1 MTNKIYLVTYP
12 DFKDGKITIVLHN
25 LSKEVKEILMPM
37 LFDKLPEDSVIVL
50 GDNIEWAKKFNNA
63 YWIVED
69 QNLDFVNSER
79 QFKIS
84 DVNSIAEYC
93 AKLFFKIN
101 NIT

>member
-1 MTNKIYLVTYP
+1 MTSKIYLVTYP
-12 DFKDGKITIVLHN
+12 DLKDGKITIVLHN

-37 LFDKLPEDSVIVL
+37 LFDKLPDGSVIVL
-50 GDNIEWAKKFNNA
+50 GNNIEWAKKFKNA
-63 YWIVED
+63 YWMVED

-93 AKLFFKIN
+93 DNLFLK
-101 NIT
+101 